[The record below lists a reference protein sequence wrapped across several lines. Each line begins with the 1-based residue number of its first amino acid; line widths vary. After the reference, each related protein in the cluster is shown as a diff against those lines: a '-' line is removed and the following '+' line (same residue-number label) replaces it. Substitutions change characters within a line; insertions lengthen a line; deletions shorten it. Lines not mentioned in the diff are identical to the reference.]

1 MLKVIMTADRP
12 ASPSVDRA
20 LTVLEALVSAGD
32 GMTLSGLS
40 RATRIPL
47 ATTASIVYTLEER
60 GYATRRVVGR
70 SHFWRATSRLY
81 ELAAPLATEALSSP
95 TAP

>member
-1 MLKVIMTADRP
+1 MTADRP

-20 LTVLEALVSAGD
+20 LTVLETLVAAGD
-32 GMTLSGLS
+32 GLTLSALS
-40 RATRIPL
+40 RTTRIPL
-47 ATTASIVYTLEER
+47 ATTASIVYTLEQR

-70 SHFWRATSRLY
+70 SHFWRATVRLY
-81 ELAAPLATEALSSP
+81 ELGAPLATEAFSAP